1 MKSLKKINTKKA
13 KRSKK
18 VTKKLK
24 TKKNKQNKRKRNPH
38 SNAQLDISN
47 KVYVNDQFGGAN
59 QPILS
64 ITYGVKQ
71 LQNNPILL
79 KKAET
84 ANRPTI
90 KLNLPIN
97 IRKIMLIMYDK
108 DAPNGENSS
117 GNSNYMHMVEIYQNN
132 KNYKLLQYTPPTP
145 PYGTHNY
152 IFELYDL
159 NNKFNLTIPRGSAG
173 TEYYKTISNLI
184 QQNGVKLITN
194 SLSFKVNSGKTKQ

>member
-13 KRSKK
+13 KRSKT

-24 TKKNKQNKRKRNPH
+24 TKKKKQNKRKRIPH
-38 SNAQLDISN
+38 SNTQLDINN
-47 KVYVNDQFGGAN
+47 KVYINDHFGGASEV
-59 QPILS
+59 LS

-79 KKAET
+79 TKAET
-84 ANRPTI
+84 ANRPQIT
-90 KLNLPIN
+90 LNLPIN
-97 IRKIMLIMYDK
+97 IKKIMLIMYDK

-117 GNSNYMHMVEIYQNN
+117 GNSNYMHMVELYQNN

-152 IFELYDL
+152 IFKLYDL
-159 NNKFNLTIPRGSAG
+159 SNKFNLTIPRGSAG
-173 TEYYKTISNLI
+173 TEYYKTISNLT

-194 SLSFKVNSGKTKQ
+194 SLSFKVNSGKTKK